1 MNLLH
6 YDCRGVV
13 SVIVNMMSLWL
24 CGAASFRSGLL
35 VIHTTKDPGLFE
47 VKE

>member
-1 MNLLH
+1 MNLLR

-13 SVIVNMMSLWL
+13 SDCECDEFLL